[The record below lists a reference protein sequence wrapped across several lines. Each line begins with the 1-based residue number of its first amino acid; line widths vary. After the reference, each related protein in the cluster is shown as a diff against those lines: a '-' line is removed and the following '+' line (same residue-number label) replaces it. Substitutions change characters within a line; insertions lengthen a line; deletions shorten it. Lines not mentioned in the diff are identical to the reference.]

1 MLVVLLHSG
10 IGDVVAIVSRY
21 FGGVKLGTGGL
32 ARAYGGAVQLALDS
46 MPRGERVAR
55 TTCAIELAY
64 AQLPAVQQLLPR
76 FEATIARQVFGA
88 AVHLEVAVPTE
99 ALATLR
105 TALLDATRGEIR
117 LMIAEAS
124 TS

>member
-1 MLVVLLHSG
+1 
-10 IGDVVAIVSRY
+10 
-21 FGGVKLGTGGL
+21 
-32 ARAYGGAVQLALDS
+32 VQLALDS